1 MDDQVMTVLV
11 LIGAVTLASQWL
23 AWRLQLP
30 AILFLLGGG
39 VLLGPT
45 TGILSPDELLG
56 DILFP
61 FVSLAVATILFEGSL
76 TLRRAEIAGH
86 GAVVRNLVTVGPLIT
101 WALVAALTHFATG
114 ASWSIAIL
122 FGAIMTVTGPT
133 VISPMI
139 KAVRPARNI
148 ANILRWEGI
157 LIDPV
162 GAILAVLAYN
172 VIIAQ
177 QASEAFDTAGILLL
191 KLLLA
196 GAVLGAAGGYLWGT
210 ALRRY
215 WIPQYLQSI
224 STLLVM
230 LIVFLAAERV
240 EHESGL
246 LAVTVMGIWLANMP
260 DVHVEEI
267 LDFKERLS
275 ILLISALFILLA
287 ARLEFSQLVTVGWP
301 ALLVVLGLQFVVR
314 PAKVLLCSI
323 GSKLSLKE
331 RLLLSWI
338 GPRGIIAA
346 AISALFALRLESRGF
361 EDADL
366 LVPLAFIV
374 IAGTVLLQ
382 SATARPLA
390 LLLKLGSPAPE
401 GILFI
406 GGNPFSLALAE
417 ALQKH
422 DFRVMI
428 ASSNWNSLRKAR
440 MAGIE
445 TYYGNPL
452 SGHAEQHLDLTGIGK
467 LFGTSMNAAFNDLVC
482 SHFSS
487 SLGRKNVF
495 WMPISMPE
503 SDAESGKHAMTEE
516 WRGRRLFA
524 SDQAL
529 TGLIRRLSEGAVIR
543 TTKLSDDFDY
553 DAFRDQLDPGDV
565 PLAAWTPGGTL
576 KIYATDSVWTPQPG
590 WTLATLTTDDTQPDA
605 DASDLQP
612 PPSDPG
618 AV

>member
-30 AILFLLGGG
+30 AILFLLIGG

-45 TGILSPDELLG
+45 TGILRPDELLG

-101 WALVAALTHFATG
+101 WVLVALVTHFATG
-114 ASWSIAIL
+114 ASWPIAIL

-133 VISPMI
+133 VIAPMI

-148 ANILRWEGI
+148 ASILRWEGI

-177 QASEAFDTAGILLL
+177 QASAAFDTAFLLL
-191 KLLLA
+191 VKLLLS
-196 GAVLGAAGGYLWGT
+196 GLLLGAGGGYLWGT

-224 STLLVM
+224 ATLLIM
-230 LIVFLAAERV
+230 LIVYLAAERV

-246 LAVTVMGIWLANMP
+246 LAVTVMGVWLANMP
-260 DVHVEEI
+260 DVHIEEI

-287 ARLEFSQLVTVGWP
+287 ARLEFAQILAVGWP
-301 ALLVVLGLQFVVR
+301 ALLVVLGLQFVAR

-331 RLLLSWI
+331 RLLLAWI

-361 EDADL
+361 EDAEL

-390 LLLKLGSPAPE
+390 LLLKLGSPAAE

-406 GGNPFSLALAE
+406 GGNPFSLAMAA

-422 DFRVMI
+422 DFRVVI
-428 ASSNWNSLRKAR
+428 ASSNWNSLRQAR

-452 SGHAEQHLDLTGIGK
+452 SQHAEQHLDMTGIGK

-487 SLGRKNVF
+487 TLGRKNVF
-495 WMPISMPE
+495 WLPISVPE

-516 WRGRRLFA
+516 WRGRRLF
-524 SDQAL
+524 STDQAL
-529 TGLIRRLSEGAVIR
+529 TGLIKRVADGAVIR
-543 TTKLSDDFDY
+543 TTKLSEDFDY
-553 DAFRDQLDPGDV
+553 DAFREQLGPGDL

-576 KIYATDSVWTPQPG
+576 LIYATDSVWTPQPG
-590 WTLATLTTDDTQPDA
+590 WTIATLTTEAEQSDRTPAEQPREA
-605 DASDLQP
+605 GSP
-612 PPSDPG
+612 